1 MYNKKY
7 NDYSFIVG
15 VKVILT
21 PKDYD
26 ARTWTSYG
34 VLLQEKVE

>member
-1 MYNKKY
+1 M
-7 NDYSFIVG
+7 G
-15 VKVILT
+15 VKVTLT